1 MRSTITYEE
10 SHYSAII
17 STRLTVY
24 IMEPTELFLQRE
36 KKKLSSQPG
45 FEPRSPANRETLLLT
60 SYHSPHRTQTSMS
73 ARIVARGLILG
84 AEPGPIAMG

>member
-45 FEPRSPANRETLLLT
+45 FEPRSPANRADALT
-60 SYHSPHRTQTSMS
+60 TDKLPSLS
-73 ARIVARGLILG
+73 AVRLYVGGLIDL
-84 AEPGPIAMG
+84 EITLIMG

>member
-36 KKKLSSQPG
+36 KKKLG
-45 FEPRSPANRETLLLT
+45 LGL
-60 SYHSPHRTQTSMS
+60 
-73 ARIVARGLILG
+73 VARGRVLG
-84 AEPGPIAMG
+84 ARL

>member
-24 IMEPTELFLQRE
+24 IMEPTELFGLG
-36 KKKLSSQPG
+36 LG
-45 FEPRSPANRETLLLT
+45 LGLGL
-60 SYHSPHRTQTSMS
+60 
-73 ARIVARGLILG
+73 VARDRVFREEALRF
-84 AEPGPIAMG
+84 